1 MSNEPA
7 PSSPPSNRRLRLAL
21 VLVGVLLTY
30 LLAAYVF
37 MPAWW
42 SRYTRKHPSLEDIPT
57 VVHTGSGIPG
67 DPINVALVGTKAEV
81 IQVMLAA
88 QWYPADAL
96 SLKSSLEI
104 AAASVLKRP
113 DPNAPVSNLYLFG
126 RKEDLAFEQE
136 VGNNPRHRH
145 HVRFWQTEKTD
156 SDGRPIW
163 VGAAVYDER
172 VGLSR
177 TTGQVTHVTAAN
189 VDTERD
195 YLFQCL
201 EKTGDL
207 TEQYAVDDFHKVK
220 EGKNGGGDPWVTDGK
235 LYVGVINP
243 ALASGRQ
250 P

>member
-7 PSSPPSNRRLRLAL
+7 ASPPRNRRLRLAL

-88 QWYPADAL
+88 KWYPADAL

-104 AAASVLKRP
+104 AAASVFKRP

-156 SDGRPIW
+156 FDGRPIW

-207 TEQYAVDDFHKVK
+207 TQQYAVDDFQKVK

-235 LYVGVINP
+235 LYVGVINS
-243 ALASGRQ
+243 ALASGKQ

>member
-1 MSNEPA
+1 MSNEPSA
-7 PSSPPSNRRLRLAL
+7 SPPSNRRLRLAL

-42 SRYTRKHPSLEDIPT
+42 SRYTRKHPSFEDIPT

-67 DPINVALVGTKAEV
+67 DPINVALVGSKAEV

-156 SDGRPIW
+156 FDGRPIW

-189 VDTERD
+189 VDNERD

-243 ALASGRQ
+243 ALASGKQ